1 MYIIIYNNL
10 YFLVIILKILK
21 IYCLIF
27 THYFLQPSEIN
38 SKYSTCNK
46 TNNYY
51 VIKINKC

>member
-27 THYFLQPSEIN
+27 THYFLLLSEIN

-46 TNNYY
+46 INNYY